1 MLLKPAP
8 TTVQA
13 PARSE
18 PTVERPH
25 LFDLVLALIDARV
38 SHVDILDTE
47 GAAEFERYYRAR
59 RAAHRAA
66 RDHQADGGEGHE

>member
-8 TTVQA
+8 TVHA

-47 GAAEFERYYRAR
+47 GAAELERYYRAR
-59 RAAHRAA
+59 RAAHRAGRA
-66 RDHQADGGEGHE
+66 HESGGGEGHE